1 MQNLGNLDNHYTLI
15 SLKFED
21 AYNFYYVGQNQ
32 NHNDFIIEIPRSEIN
47 NDNDDNNN
55 IPTND
60 FNILN
65 TLNNANCPFI
75 LRYIGNGN
83 GPLIL
88 NNQPPINVHY
98 TLYEYASKFVLGD
111 YIRHQ
116 SLSERHAK
124 LIFKKILNGVQT
136 IHNANI
142 CHRNIDIWHIIFD
155 ENYIP
160 KIFSFN
166 LSRLN
171 ANNLQ
176 ENFFRRNHVPPEA
189 IQGKLYNGFR
199 YDIFSLGQLL
209 FNLVTGKIG
218 FETAL
223 PTDQLYNL
231 IRRQDYDKYWSN
243 RQFQGLNLSPS
254 FKDLFVRMVAYDPA
268 ERPTIE
274 EILNSP
280 WMQDIN
286 NLTPQQMDA
295 LENEVRAE
303 LQNRE
308 AHI

>member
-55 IPTND
+55 NIPAND

-116 SLSERHAK
+116 SLS
-124 LIFKKILNGVQT
+124 
-136 IHNANI
+136 
-142 CHRNIDIWHIIFD
+142 
-155 ENYIP
+155 
-160 KIFSFN
+160 
-166 LSRLN
+166 
-171 ANNLQ
+171 
-176 ENFFRRNHVPPEA
+176 
-189 IQGKLYNGFR
+189 
-199 YDIFSLGQLL
+199 
-209 FNLVTGKIG
+209 
-218 FETAL
+218 
-223 PTDQLYNL
+223 
-231 IRRQDYDKYWSN
+231 
-243 RQFQGLNLSPS
+243 
-254 FKDLFVRMVAYDPA
+254 
-268 ERPTIE
+268 
-274 EILNSP
+274 
-280 WMQDIN
+280 
-286 NLTPQQMDA
+286 
-295 LENEVRAE
+295 
-303 LQNRE
+303 
-308 AHI
+308 